1 MNTLTTI
8 IFILIAFILGIVV
21 TLAIELFFIW
31 LLVFRE
37 DKSDDTKTDYDET
50 DDY

>member
-1 MNTLTTI
+1 MSILLFI
-8 IFILIAFILGIVV
+8 IGIILGFIA

-50 DDY
+50 GDY

>member
-1 MNTLTTI
+1 MS
-8 IFILIAFILGIVV
+8 ILIFFIGLILGFIA

-31 LLVFRE
+31 LLVIRNNQNDE
-37 DKSDDTKTDYDET
+37 LATDYDES

>member
-1 MNTLTTI
+1 MSILLFI
-8 IFILIAFILGIVV
+8 IGIILGFIA
-21 TLAIELFFIW
+21 TLAIEFFFVW

-37 DKSDDTKTDYDET
+37 DKRDDINNDYDET